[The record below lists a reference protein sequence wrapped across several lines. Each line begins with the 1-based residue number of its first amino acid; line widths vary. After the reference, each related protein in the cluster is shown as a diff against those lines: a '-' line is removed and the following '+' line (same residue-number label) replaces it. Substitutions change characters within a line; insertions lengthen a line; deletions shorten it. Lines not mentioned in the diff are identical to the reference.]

1 MSEAAAIRDLTSAR
15 PELTFENAAKAGFA
29 GVIGTIAFDVVGL
42 IATGQWWDIPG
53 MLGGKIGG
61 GLAVGVLAHY
71 ANGVLLGI
79 IFAGLLPLFFG
90 PVWAR
95 ALQFITVQTV
105 FGVWLF
111 MMPIAGMGALGLGMG
126 AMMPVIALLR
136 HWAYAL
142 VLGLIYARLT
152 GVK

>member
-1 MSEAAAIRDLTSAR
+1 MSEAALISSGSTAARAINCER
-15 PELTFENAAKAGFA
+15 AAKAGIA
-29 GVIGTIAFDVVGL
+29 GVAGTIAFDVVGL

-53 MLGGKIGG
+53 MLGGAIGG

-71 ANGVLLGI
+71 GNGVLLGI

-136 HWAYAL
+136 HWAYGL